1 MSENQHADLLELAIP
16 YALDALADTER
27 LEIEERLGRAG
38 ESVAAEFRATV
49 RDIREAMAAMTVVD
63 ARPAPPALEAALQ
76 RALDQQIAES
86 GSGATQVTPL
96 RARRAVTLR
105 WIAAAAAVVV
115 AIALGTTIAV
125 HRSGT
130 TDSGA
135 ITASQVLTHSDT
147 RAATEELTGG
157 GTVTVNA
164 SRELDAATVS
174 FAAVPAAP
182 ADHTYQLWLL
192 PPGGQPKSAGIVA
205 SLPTDREPMLMH
217 LEHAQ
222 GIAVSVE
229 PAGGSDQPTTTPLV
243 AVTVQ

>member
-27 LEIEERLGRAG
+27 EEVEQRLSRAD
-38 ESVAAEFRATV
+38 EPVAADFRATV
-49 RDIREAMAAMTVVD
+49 RDIREAMASMTVVD
-63 ARPAPPALEAALQ
+63 ARPAPPELEAALQ
-76 RALDQQIAES
+76 RALDRQIAES
-86 GSGATQVTPL
+86 GTGATQAIPL
-96 RARRAVTLR
+96 RRRRAVTLR
-105 WIAAAAAVVV
+105 WIAAAAVVV

-125 HRSGT
+125 HRSGS

-135 ITASQVLTHSDT
+135 VTASQVLTHSDT

-192 PPGGQPKSAGIVA
+192 PEGGQPKSAGIVT
-205 SLPTDREPMLMH
+205 SLPTDRAPMLMR
-217 LEHAQ
+217 LDHAQ
-222 GIAVSVE
+222 GIALSVE